1 MKPSARTL
9 PWHVPVIL
17 GLTFAIHYLDRNA
30 MAYALPQIAREWGWS
45 DAETGKRGEALLG
58 AFFLTFGFAQIAL
71 SGAAERFG
79 AKRSIIA
86 AIVGFSLVSMAVGP
100 LGGSLAALIMLRLLL
115 GIAESTHVPMM
126 GVITARKFPVE
137 ARALANSIW
146 NVGLIVS
153 SALGPAILVPLLV
166 AFGWSGAFVA
176 VGAAGLC
183 VGAPLVA
190 LFVDDRIPEKAAPVA
205 RAVFRRSLDYWIYV
219 AIGVLNAFAGFG
231 MLGWLP
237 TYFVRAK
244 GFNFADLGWPLTFVF
259 ASGIVGA
266 LTIAAIGDR
275 TSKRISLAALG
286 LIAAAGGLVLAVNAS
301 TAPALIGLFAAAVFC
316 QSAFQAQEHATV
328 QALAGDRDVGA
339 ATGLYN
345 GVSVLLGGVV
355 GSVIPGAVIAATG
368 SFDAALLAIA
378 GGAALGGVL
387 SAVLAFR
394 RGEFSR

>member
-1 MKPSARTL
+1 MKPSARPL

-45 DAETGKRGEALLG
+45 DAETGMRGEALLG

-153 SALGPAILVPLLV
+153 AALGPAILVPLIG
-166 AFGWSGAFVA
+166 AFGWRGAFVA

-190 LFVDDRIPEKAAPVA
+190 LFVDDPIPEKAAPVA

-237 TYFVRAK
+237 TYFVRVK
-244 GFNFADLGWPLTFVF
+244 GFDFADLGWPLTLVF

-266 LTIAAIGDR
+266 LAIAAIGDQ

-345 GVSVLLGGVV
+345 GASVLLGGVV

-368 SFDAALLAIA
+368 SFDAALLVIA